1 MGVGWVPFCATLVE
15 GGEVLHGGG
24 SLERFRGVSVLEI
37 TATDLN
43 RGSLFI
49 SKTGILQRVDVVFAP
64 TDVNSSTILTLFS
77 LKGWFKSMKMWLKM
91 TCISVKHI

>member
-1 MGVGWVPFCATLVE
+1 MEEDPWIGLVDVMVP
-15 GGEVLHGGG
+15 
-24 SLERFRGVSVLEI
+24 EI
-37 TATDLN
+37 SATDLN

-77 LKGWFKSMKMWLKM
+77 LKRWFSSIKILVCVTKTIGAKKVLL
-91 TCISVKHI
+91 IR